1 MSTYHYIACD
11 LGAESGRVMLGTLK
25 DQRLSLEEIHR
36 FPNGAIAVCG
46 SLRWDALRL
55 FDELKTG
62 LRKAAAR
69 GVPIAGISTD
79 SWGVDY
85 VLIKGNEPML
95 TAPYQYRDART
106 DHMYDAI
113 SKKVALDTVFD
124 ESGIQF
130 MTINTLCQL
139 YADLVQRPDILR
151 MADTFLTM
159 GDYFNYLFSGVARAE
174 ESLASTT
181 QLYNP
186 TTKTWS
192 GKLIEKLGL
201 PATVFPKVCPS
212 GTVLGPLLPSLA
224 DETGLRDVQVVAS
237 CSHDTGAAVA
247 ATPAEGSDWAYLS
260 SGTWS
265 LLGVESA
272 KPIINAKSRQY
283 NFTNEVGFGSS
294 IRFLKNIVGLWILQ
308 ESRRAWAKQGTEYSY
323 DQLVEIASQ
332 APALQCLINPA
343 AARFLKPDNMPQK
356 IADYCRETGQPV
368 PQSHGQVVRC
378 ILESLALLYGKTLH
392 EIADASGMTIKRLHI
407 LGGGSRNK
415 LLNQWA
421 SNATGMTVVTGP
433 VEATSAGNILVQA
446 IALGHIKSLADL
458 RAIVRASFPVDTF
471 NPQDADTWRVAQQRF
486 QALTLST

>member
-1 MSTYHYIACD
+1 MSTHHYIACD
-11 LGAESGRVMLGTLK
+11 LGAESGRVMLGTLNG
-25 DQRLSLEEIHR
+25 QRLALEEIHR
-36 FPNGAIAVCG
+36 FTNGAIAVCG
-46 SLRWDALRL
+46 SLRWDALRI

-62 LRKAAAR
+62 MRKAAAR
-69 GVPIAGISTD
+69 GVSIASISTD

-85 VLIKGNEPML
+85 VLLKGNEPML

-106 DHMYDAI
+106 DHMLDAV
-113 SKKVALDTVFD
+113 SKKVPLDTVFN
-124 ESGIQF
+124 ETGIQF
-130 MTINTLCQL
+130 MTINTLYQL

-151 MADTFLTM
+151 MADTFLNM

-181 QLYNP
+181 QIYNP

-192 GKLIEKLGL
+192 ATLIEKLGL
-201 PATVFPKVCPS
+201 PPALFPRVCPS
-212 GTVLGPLLPSLA
+212 GSVLGPLLPSLA
-224 DETGLRDVQVVAS
+224 EETGLRDVKVVAS

-247 ATPAEGSDWAYLS
+247 ATPAEGDNWAYLS

-265 LLGVESA
+265 LLGIEAS
-272 KPIINAKSRQY
+272 KPVINAKSRQY
-283 NFTNEVGFGSS
+283 NFTNEMGFGSS

-308 ESRRAWAKQGTEYSY
+308 ESRRAWSKLGTEYTY
-323 DQLVEIASQ
+323 DQLVEIASE
-332 APALQCLINPA
+332 APPLKCLINPA
-343 AARFLKPDNMPQK
+343 AARFLKPDHMPQK

-378 ILESLALLYGKTLH
+378 ILESLALLYGKTLR
-392 EIADASGMTIKRLHI
+392 EIADASGQSINRLHI

-421 SNATGMTVVTGP
+421 ANATGLTVVTGP

-458 RAIVRASFPVDTF
+458 RAIVRASFPVDTYT
-471 NPQDADTWRVAQQRF
+471 PQDADTWRAIQQRF
-486 QALTLST
+486 NALTLAT